1 MNINS
6 TQRFQTY
13 VDKYCQKH
21 GIGKKEALS
30 HELVKL
36 VKEQYEQE
44 NHMKIDGDS
53 HKSPPGP
60 SLRGRDDSGS
70 GSTLSSEFLLFGRST
85 SGILPSS

>member
-1 MNINS
+1 MSKHSN
-6 TQRFQTY
+6 QRLSTY

-44 NHMKIDGDS
+44 DHMKIDGDS
-53 HKSPPGP
+53 HQSPPE
-60 SLRGRDDSGS
+60 RVR
-70 GSTLSSEFLLFGRST
+70 SEAMYKV
-85 SGILPSS
+85 

>member
-1 MNINS
+1 MIINS

-21 GIGKKEALS
+21 GIEKKEALS

-44 NHMKIDGDS
+44 GCNYAGS
-53 HKSPPGP
+53 SPE
-60 SLRGRDDSGS
+60 S
-70 GSTLSSEFLLFGRST
+70 
-85 SGILPSS
+85 

>member
-1 MNINS
+1 MSKHSNQRLS
-6 TQRFQTY
+6 TY
-13 VDKYCQKH
+13 IDKYCQKH
-21 GIGKKEALS
+21 GIGRKEALK

-53 HKSPPGP
+53 HQSPPGP